1 MKNISTTFIIGS
13 LTMALAMPI
22 HAQDAG
28 QKSGNAECNAPVA
41 AVIGGIAGALLG
53 QGKNHIRGAAIG
65 AGVASLACMAFNFQ
79 TAQTRTAQQ
88 VQDEYKVQNGGQL
101 PGQPI
106 VTSYETRIVPSE
118 KVRPGSKATLN
129 SSIVVVNGATGIA
142 PRIEEEVSLF
152 DPDGKRITQTRK
164 IANQNGEAG
173 GAFTTSFSFALPEG
187 VKQGVYP
194 VKTALF
200 LDGQQASAREAALQV
215 VMTQTGPV
223 FALLSR

>member
-13 LTMALAMPI
+13 LAVALAMPT
-22 HAQDAG
+22 HTQDAG

-53 QGKNHIRGAAIG
+53 QGKNHVRGAAIG
-65 AGVASLACMAFNFQ
+65 AGVATLACMAFNFQ

-88 VQDEYKVQNGGQL
+88 VQDVYKAQNGGQL

-118 KVRPGSKATLN
+118 KVRPGSKTTLT
-129 SSIVVVNGATGIA
+129 SHIVVVNGATPSA
-142 PRIEEEVSLF
+142 PTIEEEVVLF
-152 DPDGKRITQTRK
+152 DPDGKQITKTRK
-164 IANQNGEAG
+164 AANQNGDT
-173 GAFTTSFSFALPEG
+173 GAFTTSFSFTLPEG

-194 VKTALF
+194 VKSAVF
-200 LDGQQASAREAALQV
+200 LNGQQGSARESALQV

-223 FALLSR
+223 VALLGK